1 MIDILNTFRS
11 PMYNQAER
19 MVIKMKYIF
28 IAGLIGWLLGMS
40 MKNMRLAALGIPT
53 FYGLV
58 VGFFF
63 SRWAEQNHALAYGIA
78 YGLYAA
84 VVLVWL
90 LAFIRFLSDKAFER
104 KLEREEELRFVEEL
118 KRRQMNTAE

>member
-1 MIDILNTFRS
+1 
-11 PMYNQAER
+11 
-19 MVIKMKYIF
+19 MKYIF

-40 MKNMRLAALGIPT
+40 MKNLRLAALGIPT
-53 FYGLV
+53 LYGLV

-84 VVLVWL
+84 VVLIWL
-90 LAFIRFLSDKAFER
+90 VTFIRFLSDKAFER

>member
-1 MIDILNTFRS
+1 
-11 PMYNQAER
+11 

-40 MKNMRLAALGIPT
+40 MKNMRLAAIGIPT
-53 FYGLV
+53 LYGLV

-78 YGLYAA
+78 YVLYAV
-84 VVLVWL
+84 VVLIWL
-90 LAFIRFLSDKAFER
+90 VTFIRFLSDKTALLFNTKKHLSKADAFCAVFI
-104 KLEREEELRFVEEL
+104 LRL
-118 KRRQMNTAE
+118 RICRTLRLQLRYSR

>member
-1 MIDILNTFRS
+1 
-11 PMYNQAER
+11 
-19 MVIKMKYIF
+19 MKWIF
-28 IAGLIGWLLGMS
+28 IAGLVGWLIGMS
-40 MKNMRLAALGIPT
+40 MKNIRLAALGIPT
-53 FYGLV
+53 LYGLV

-84 VVLVWL
+84 VVLIWL
-90 LAFIRFLSDKAFER
+90 ISLIRFLSDKAFER
-104 KLEREEELRFVEEL
+104 KLERKEELRFVEEL

>member
-1 MIDILNTFRS
+1 
-11 PMYNQAER
+11 
-19 MVIKMKYIF
+19 MKYIF

-40 MKNMRLAALGIPT
+40 KKNMRLAALGIPT
-53 FYGLV
+53 LYGLV

-104 KLEREEELRFVEEL
+104 KLGREEDLRFVEEL

>member
-1 MIDILNTFRS
+1 
-11 PMYNQAER
+11 
-19 MVIKMKYIF
+19 MKWIF

-40 MKNMRLAALGIPT
+40 MKNMRLAAIGIPT
-53 FYGLV
+53 LYGLV

-78 YGLYAA
+78 YVLYAV
-84 VVLVWL
+84 VVLIWL
-90 LAFIRFLSDKAFER
+90 VTFIRFLSDKAQER
-104 KLEREEELRFVEEL
+104 KVEREEELRFVEDL

>member
-1 MIDILNTFRS
+1 M
-11 PMYNQAER
+11 
-19 MVIKMKYIF
+19 KMKWIF
-28 IAGLIGWLLGMS
+28 IAGLVGWLIGMS
-40 MKNMRLAALGIPT
+40 IKSGRLALLGIPT
-53 FYGLV
+53 LYGLI

-84 VVLVWL
+84 VVLIWL
-90 LAFIRFLSDKAFER
+90 IAFIRFLSDKAQER
-104 KLEREEELRFVEEL
+104 KVEREEELRFVEDL

>member
-1 MIDILNTFRS
+1 
-11 PMYNQAER
+11 
-19 MVIKMKYIF
+19 MKYIF

-40 MKNMRLAALGIPT
+40 MKNLRLAALGIPT
-53 FYGLV
+53 LYGLV

-84 VVLVWL
+84 VVLIWL
-90 LAFIRFLSDKAFER
+90 VTFIRFLSDKAQER
-104 KLEREEELRFVEEL
+104 KVEREEELRFVEDL

>member
-1 MIDILNTFRS
+1 
-11 PMYNQAER
+11 
-19 MVIKMKYIF
+19 MKYIF

-40 MKNMRLAALGIPT
+40 MKNMRLAALGSPT
-53 FYGLV
+53 LYGLV

-104 KLEREEELRFVEEL
+104 KLEREEDLRFVEEL
-118 KRRQMNTAE
+118 KRRPLNTAQ

>member
-1 MIDILNTFRS
+1 
-11 PMYNQAER
+11 
-19 MVIKMKYIF
+19 MKWIF
-28 IAGLIGWLLGMS
+28 IASLVGWFVGMS
-40 MKNMRLAALGIPT
+40 MKSGRLALLGIPT
-53 FYGLV
+53 LYGLI

-84 VVLVWL
+84 VVLIWL
-90 LAFIRFLSDKAFER
+90 ISLIRFLSDKAFER

-118 KRRQMNTAE
+118 KHRQMNTAE

>member
-1 MIDILNTFRS
+1 
-11 PMYNQAER
+11 
-19 MVIKMKYIF
+19 MKWIF

-53 FYGLV
+53 LYGLV

-78 YGLYAA
+78 YVLYAV
-84 VVLVWL
+84 VVLIWL
-90 LAFIRFLSDKAFER
+90 VTFIRFLSDKAQER
-104 KLEREEELRFVEEL
+104 KVEREEELRFVEDL

>member
-1 MIDILNTFRS
+1 
-11 PMYNQAER
+11 
-19 MVIKMKYIF
+19 MKYIF

-40 MKNMRLAALGIPT
+40 MKNLRLAALGIPT
-53 FYGLV
+53 LYGLV

-84 VVLVWL
+84 VVLIWL
-90 LAFIRFLSDKAFER
+90 ISLIRFLSDKAQER
-104 KLEREEELRFVEEL
+104 KVEREEELRFVEDL

>member
-1 MIDILNTFRS
+1 
-11 PMYNQAER
+11 
-19 MVIKMKYIF
+19 MKYVF
-28 IAGLIGWLLGMS
+28 IIGLIGWLIGMS
-40 MKNMRLAALGIPT
+40 MKSGRLAILGIPT
-53 FYGLV
+53 LYGLTI
-58 VGFFF
+58 GFFF
-63 SRWAEQNHALAYGIA
+63 SRWAEQNHTLAYGIA

-104 KLEREEELRFVEEL
+104 KLEREEEFRIVEEL